1 MTAPH
6 RRSVALWAAAIAALL
21 LGCLAWLWWGD
32 ELRPHEPVRVITRPP
47 GAPAQAE
54 AASTPGLATS
64 LGQPAGSSA
73 APPQAHPQADASAL
87 TGTPA
92 LATTTASAPL
102 QDPLAAFRRAIEEAQ
117 ARQAAQGG
125 QAQTAQRYNSL
136 PEAIEAA
143 RRAQQQASAPQP
155 APQPAPGAGLNPFGS
170 R

>member
-1 MTAPH
+1 MTAP
-6 RRSVALWAAAIAALL
+6 RRRFTALWVAAIAALL
-21 LGCLAWLWWGD
+21 LGGLAWLWWGD
-32 ELRPHEPVRVITRPP
+32 EVHPHEPVRVIVSPP
-47 GAPAQAE
+47 GTPPRAE
-54 AASTPGLATS
+54 TASTPGFAAG

-73 APPQAHPQADASAL
+73 APPQPLPQTAASAL

-92 LATTTASAPL
+92 PAVATTSAPV

-125 QAQTAQRYNSL
+125 PTQPAQRYTSL

-155 APQPAPGAGLNPFGS
+155 APGAGLNPFGS